1 MSAGLGTRLRPITE
15 SIPKVMVSI
24 EGKPLLLHQIEHLK
38 EHGVTDFFINLH
50 YLPEVIKDYFGD
62 GSKFGVKI
70 TYSFEPELLGTAG
83 GLKKFEKYLG
93 DSFFVVYGDVFNE
106 VNYSDLKKYYEKKQ
120 PAIGVH
126 VVSKTDHP
134 HDSDLAVLDKD
145 MRFLAIYRK
154 PHKEMPKT
162 DYFGM
167 EGIYL
172 FSKKILKYIPESG
185 VYAIDHDLLPDII
198 AKGEKYYG
206 YLAGVDD
213 YVHDIGTHE
222 RYSKAQERKKS
233 GN

>member
-1 MSAGLGTRLRPITE
+1 
-15 SIPKVMVSI
+15 MVPI

-38 EHGVTDFFINLH
+38 EHGVNDFYINLH

-70 TYSFEPELLGTAG
+70 TYSYEPELLGTAG
-83 GLKKFEKYLG
+83 GLKKFEKYLR

-106 VNYSDLKKYYEKKQ
+106 INYSDMRAYYEKKQ

-126 VVSKTDHP
+126 VIAKNDHP

-145 MRFLAIYRK
+145 MRFTAIYRK

-172 FSKKILKYIPESG
+172 FNKKILKYIPDSG
-185 VYAIDHDLLPDII
+185 VCAIDHDLLPDII
-198 AKGEKYYG
+198 SKGEKYYG